1 MLNKGL
7 TFGRLPQCQTCG
19 SVLSIAAGIAQ
30 HLYCYPCSLGQQ
42 RNVYT
47 PQEKRT
53 VTESKPKT
61 ADELFEEIEAAKAAH
76 LRTIEFA
83 RDTIREA
90 RETIKREQAAYDAL
104 PVAKRRAKKPKTT
117 AGLPDAADIAHPAD
131 VPGQTMFVH
140 LDE

>member
-1 MLNKGL
+1 
-7 TFGRLPQCQTCG
+7 
-19 SVLSIAAGIAQ
+19 
-30 HLYCYPCSLGQQ
+30 
-42 RNVYT
+42 
-47 PQEKRT
+47 
-53 VTESKPKT
+53 VTETKTKT

-83 RDTIREA
+83 RDTIRTA